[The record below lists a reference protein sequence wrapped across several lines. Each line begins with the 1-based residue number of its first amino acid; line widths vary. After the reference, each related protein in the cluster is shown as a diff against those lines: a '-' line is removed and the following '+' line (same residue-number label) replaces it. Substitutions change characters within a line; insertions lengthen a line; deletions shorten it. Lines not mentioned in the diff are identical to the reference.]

1 MKAGV
6 IGVGVMGKNH
16 ARIYSELGILKCVA
30 DINEK
35 SLKEISEKHGVKG
48 YLDYKEM
55 LEKEDLDLV
64 SIVVPTNKHRE
75 VALDVIEKGVNL
87 LIEKPIANKI
97 DEAVEI
103 IKSAK
108 EKNVKLMIGHIERFN
123 PGVQAL
129 KKVIDNKE
137 LGKISSVTA
146 KRVGVSPLRINDVN
160 VVVDSAIH
168 DIDVFNFL
176 FGKKPEKIVGKM
188 GKILDHHETED
199 YSHIF
204 LDYGE
209 FSGFIEANWLTPIKI
224 RKLYV
229 TGSEGYAEL
238 DYINQ
243 ELVLYKSR
251 NRELE
256 DWIDFSGFRNVGSCD
271 KIEVGVE
278 VREPL
283 KLEIEHFV
291 DCVRNDKEVL
301 VSGEDGLEALKV
313 ALRVIGEKDN

>member
-30 DINEK
+30 DVNEEVM
-35 SLKEISEKHGVKG
+35 KEISEKHNVKG

-55 LEKEDLDLV
+55 LEKEELDV
-64 SIVVPTNKHRE
+64 ISIVVPTNKHRE
-75 VALDVIEKGVNL
+75 VALDVIEKGINL

-97 DEAVEI
+97 DEGVEI
-103 IKSAK
+103 IKCAK
-108 EKNVKLMIGHIERFN
+108 EKNVKLMVGHIERFN

-129 KKVIDNKE
+129 KKVLDNKE

-168 DIDVFNFL
+168 DIDVFSYL
-176 FGKKPEKIVGKM
+176 FGKKPVKIVGKM
-188 GKILDHHETED
+188 GKVLDHHETED

-238 DYINQ
+238 DYIHQ
-243 ELVLYKSR
+243 KLVLYKSR

-256 DWIDFSGFRNVGSCD
+256 DWIDFSGFRNVGVSD

-278 VREPL
+278 VKEPL

-291 DCVRNDKEVL
+291 DCVVNNKDVL

-313 ALRVIGEKDN
+313 ALRVIDGE